1 MRSGFNSKENYI
13 AVKTLFVK
21 RGEAIVA
28 GTVITPEDHPRIR
41 RKRWFRKR
49 FIQKLNHARAIAL
62 IENLKKEENIIDDV
76 PPISV
81 TVDDDVSQKAIY
93 EHEGGPWY
101 MVTFA
106 DGTQER
112 VKGKKKAKALVD
124 G

>member
-1 MRSGFNSKENYI
+1 MRSGFNSRENYI

-49 FIQKLNHARAIAL
+49 FIQKLNHPRSIAL
-62 IENLKKEENIIDDV
+62 IESLKKQNDADDHDV
-76 PPISV
+76 YDSIHIN
-81 TVDDDVSQKAIY
+81 DDVSKNATY

-101 MVTFA
+101 TVTFA